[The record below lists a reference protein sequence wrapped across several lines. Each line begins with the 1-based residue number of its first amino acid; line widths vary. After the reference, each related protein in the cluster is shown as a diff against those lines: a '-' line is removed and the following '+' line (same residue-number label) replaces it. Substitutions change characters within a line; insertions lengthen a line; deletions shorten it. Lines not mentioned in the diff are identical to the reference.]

1 MKPKLIRTEADY
13 AAALR
18 HIETLMENDPEPAS
32 PKGQELEVFTLLVE
46 RYEEEHFPMDLPDP
60 VSAIKFRME
69 QQGLKNKDLIP
80 FIGSPSKVS
89 EVLSGRRGLSIAMI
103 RKLAD
108 GLAIPADVLI
118 GRRGSRRE
126 PAGAAFYVDMA
137 AMAHA

>member
-1 MKPKLIRTEADY
+1 MKPKLIRTDADY

-32 PKGQELEVFTLLVE
+32 SKGQELEVFTLLVE

-118 GRRGSRRE
+118 GRQLSRR
-126 PAGAAFYVDMA
+126 ASVAAFHVDMA
-137 AMAHA
+137 ALAHA